1 MARGRIKSDYRVQ
14 GMDWMVG
21 EWIGKMGFGVT
32 VGSSVRFQQCQGTG
46 WVRGLAAFNWE
57 GEWS

>member
-14 GMDWMVG
+14 GMDWMMG

-46 WVRGLAAFNWE
+46 WVRGLAVFN
-57 GEWS
+57 